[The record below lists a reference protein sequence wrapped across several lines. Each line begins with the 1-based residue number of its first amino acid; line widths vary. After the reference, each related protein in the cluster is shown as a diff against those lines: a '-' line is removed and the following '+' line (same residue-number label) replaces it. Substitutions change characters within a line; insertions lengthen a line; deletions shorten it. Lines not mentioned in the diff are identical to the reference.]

1 MRNFFGEDG
10 LLYRGV
16 NKFVDLVILNV
27 MYILSCIPIFT
38 IGAANTSL
46 YTLTL
51 KMCKNEEGNIAK
63 QYWKT
68 FRSNLKKSTI
78 IWCLFLVLFLMLGID
93 FWIFEHYD
101 LQMKKLFQ
109 IIICAIFLI
118 TMMVYSYVFPLI
130 AVFENTIK
138 HYLKNA
144 VIISMTR
151 IGYTIFIVL
160 MNLIPILLFAVGGKW
175 FVTGMRIFI
184 LIGWAL
190 IAYIN
195 SFLLNKVLERYKK

>member
-1 MRNFFGEDG
+1 MKNFFGEDG

-27 MYILSCIPIFT
+27 MYMLSCIPIFT

-51 KMCKNEEGNIAK
+51 KMCKNEEGHIAK

-175 FVTGMRIFI
+175 LVTGMRIFI